1 MLGEAVREKIR
12 SFFDRYETK
21 RAALL
26 PALQIAQN
34 TLGHVNLQAMVEI
47 AELLDLQPS
56 EVYDTASFYTHF
68 WTTPKG
74 RKTIVCCRS
83 TSCALLNAEAVL
95 QAFKDTLGIDEHQ
108 TTPDGE
114 YSLMTEECLAGCD
127 HAPCVLINERLH
139 QRVKPEDVPGLL
151 ADPNNDKLDIP
162 RSTLFDPP
170 RPGTTPPAGPAGEA
184 GNAAGG

>member
-1 MLGEAVREKIR
+1 MLSEAVREKIR

-68 WTTPKG
+68 WT
-74 RKTIVCCRS
+74 
-83 TSCALLNAEAVL
+83 
-95 QAFKDTLGIDEHQ
+95 
-108 TTPDGE
+108 
-114 YSLMTEECLAGCD
+114 
-127 HAPCVLINERLH
+127 
-139 QRVKPEDVPGLL
+139 KP
-151 ADPNNDKLDIP
+151 
-162 RSTLFDPP
+162 
-170 RPGTTPPAGPAGEA
+170 
-184 GNAAGG
+184 